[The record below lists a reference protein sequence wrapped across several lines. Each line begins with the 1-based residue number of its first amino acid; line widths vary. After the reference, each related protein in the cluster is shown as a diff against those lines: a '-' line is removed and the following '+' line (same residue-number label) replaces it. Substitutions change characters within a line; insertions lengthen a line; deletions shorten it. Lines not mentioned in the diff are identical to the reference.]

1 MWSNHKTY
9 AFVFSKHFIEN
20 LKSVDAIIL
29 MAFDIY
35 NNLKLW
41 FKFYA
46 FWHNFI
52 NPIYW
57 FLYHITIN
65 LNKTNF
71 SWTRILRSL
80 KCVAIFFKIIIFVFI
95 ATYKI

>member
-1 MWSNHKTY
+1 MFIMFIVLCPYVSNHKTY
-9 AFVFSKHFIEN
+9 AFVFSKHFIKN

-29 MAFDIY
+29 MAFYIY

-52 NPIYW
+52 NPIY
-57 FLYHITIN
+57 
-65 LNKTNF
+65 
-71 SWTRILRSL
+71 
-80 KCVAIFFKIIIFVFI
+80 
-95 ATYKI
+95 